1 MYAAAKTGRTTG
13 RALLVFQ
20 RRLCSNWHESKYT
33 FFCLFLRFFK
43 RKLFIRKWGS
53 KTPKTLKIVS
63 ATFLLVCF
71 LGLNE
76 SIFQT
81 KRNKHQC
88 ISITVCQLGGVNP
101 TYERYIL
108 GPTPLN
114 RHMSLVP
121 KKWCCLFFI
130 FLLCVYFADQNPSG
144 LEFSGNT

>member
-1 MYAAAKTGRTTG
+1 MKASTR
-13 RALLVFQ
+13 
-20 RRLCSNWHESKYT
+20 
-33 FFCLFLRFFK
+33 FFVCFFVFLREN
-43 RKLFIRKWGS
+43 FIRKWGS

-71 LGLNE
+71 LGLSE
-76 SIFQT
+76 SIFPT
-81 KRNKHQC
+81 KRNVLLLQLLFWFSRKSSFRILHFQVSRRYQC

-101 TYERYIL
+101 TSERYIL

-121 KKWCCLFFI
+121 KKWCCPFFI
-130 FLLCVYFADQNPSG
+130 FLLCVYFAEQNPCG